1 MPRLNPPRNPKPST
15 PSSVPSVTELEAK
28 LTDRLGTGAQ
38 GPQPGRKREHSYA
51 RGREKSG
58 GRQRGTPNTI
68 TKEVRTAI
76 VQGLSE
82 LGDAGEDG
90 LVGYVRWLGRDR
102 AVGAMLLRSVLPLET
117 IRTTVEIQTAEQ
129 LNASLVASG
138 LPTMDRLFARSAFE
152 LDYKGTPIEDAEIV
166 ESGPEKIIK

>member
-1 MPRLNPPRNPKPST
+1 
-15 PSSVPSVTELEAK
+15 
-28 LTDRLGTGAQ
+28 
-38 GPQPGRKREHSYA
+38 
-51 RGREKSG
+51 
-58 GRQRGTPNTI
+58 
-68 TKEVRTAI
+68 
-76 VQGLSE
+76 
-82 LGDAGEDG
+82 
-90 LVGYVRWLGRDR
+90 
-102 AVGAMLLRSVLPLET
+102 MLLRSVLPLET